1 MGPDYNRIGN
11 QVTEARLRWFW
22 TCAKRRGGGRT
33 GRRMLN
39 KELPGKRKG
48 GRTQRK
54 FTTVAKED
62 MQTVGVTEECVKVRW
77 RQMKIK
83 KKNPKRRMAK
93 AKNDNEEN
101 KNREEG
107 KEDEDEKRRG

>member
-22 TCAKRRGGGRT
+22 TCAKRRGGGCT

-62 MQTVGVTEECVKVRW
+62 VQKVGVTEECVKLRW
-77 RQMKIK
+77 RQMKI

-93 AKNDNEEN
+93 AKNDNEED